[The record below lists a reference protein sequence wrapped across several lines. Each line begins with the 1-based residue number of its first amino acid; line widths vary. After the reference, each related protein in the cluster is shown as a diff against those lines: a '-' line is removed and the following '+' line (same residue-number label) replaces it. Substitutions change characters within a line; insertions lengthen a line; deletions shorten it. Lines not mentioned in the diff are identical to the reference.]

1 MKKLLLLDGNSM
13 LFRAYYATLYTHR
26 MTTSNGIP
34 TNAVYGF
41 VMMLNKA
48 IDIIEPDEIL
58 VAWDAGKP
66 TFRHKQFSAY
76 KGTRKPLD
84 EELIVQF
91 PIVRE
96 YLDAGGIKRYE
107 QEGYEADDIIGSMAK
122 CCKDVQTTILTS
134 DRDLLQLI
142 DATTH
147 VLLMK
152 KGLSEMDLMD
162 EQNLLDTYGIT
173 PSQVIEMKGLM
184 GDTADNIPGVQGVG
198 EKTAL
203 RLLNQYSTVENV
215 YAHIDEVKGKLKEKL
230 EKDKDNAFM
239 SLELATIY
247 TKMELPFELCDCEF
261 SGIQEAVNG
270 FYEKYEMRSLVNR
283 TKQTKNEKW
292 PLKEVDHF
300 EMIQDEDVMI
310 MPVCSQEP
318 YLDQKLYGFMVPLDK
333 TIYYISVENALE
345 DANFKKLL
353 EKKKIITWDTKEMM
367 HLLDRYGFKW
377 NEFSDDLHI
386 AGFLLNSTATDSDA
400 LIEALHIS
408 LPESFHDVSKK
419 TKEEPAYSVTREKA
433 ICHSLTQQL
442 FEKRSEI
449 RSSLKSQ
456 NVISLYEDI
465 EMPLAYVLF
474 SMEKEG
480 ISIQESF
487 LDEYGAL
494 LNQKLDELAQQIYGH
509 AGMIFNI
516 NSPKQLANVLFDE
529 LNLSGGGKKRSTS
542 ADVLEKL
549 RGKHPI
555 IEDILEYRKIA
566 KVLSTY
572 IDGLKKHIRSDE
584 KIHTCFNQ
592 TMTQTGRLSSSDPN
606 LQNISIR
613 DELGKEIRK
622 AFVAQ
627 EGYHLLSA
635 DYSQIE
641 LRMLAHMANEDH
653 MIRAFNEGLDI
664 HTKTATLIFG
674 CTPEEVDDQKR
685 RIAKTVNFGIVYGQT
700 EFGLSSQLHITR
712 KEAGEFMQMYFDSYP
727 KIHQYMNQLIDFCKE
742 NGYVETLFHRR
753 REIPEINDKNF
764 MTREFGKRAAMNAPI
779 QGSAADLIKI
789 AMLKMDKALKD
800 ANVQS
805 KMLLQIHDELIF
817 LVPDNELDL
826 MQNLVKDT
834 MENAMELKV
843 PLKASISVG
852 KSWYEAK

>member
-96 YLDAGGIKRYE
+96 YLDAAGIKRNE

-300 EMIQDEDVMI
+300 EMIQDENVMI

-345 DANFKKLL
+345 DANFKTLL
-353 EKKKIITWDTKEMM
+353 ETKEMSTWDTKEMM

-465 EMPLAYVLF
+465 EMPIAHVLF

-487 LDEYGAL
+487 LDEYGVL
-494 LNQKLDELAQQIYGH
+494 LNKKLDELAQQIYGH

>member
-96 YLDAGGIKRYE
+96 YLDAAGIKRYE

-173 PSQVIEMKGLM
+173 PGQVIEMKGLM

-283 TKQTKNEKW
+283 TKQTKDEKW

-300 EMIQDEDVMI
+300 EMIQDENVMI

-345 DANFKKLL
+345 NANFKKLL

-465 EMPLAYVLF
+465 EMPLAHVLF

-529 LNLSGGGKKRSTS
+529 LNLSGGGRKRSTS

-653 MIRAFNEGLDI
+653 MIKAFNEGLDI

-789 AMLKMDKALKD
+789 AMLKMDKALKN

>member
-66 TFRHKQFSAY
+66 TFRHKQFPAY

-96 YLDAGGIKRYE
+96 YLDAAGIKRYE

-300 EMIQDEDVMI
+300 EMIQDENVMI

-465 EMPLAYVLF
+465 EMPLAHVLF

-494 LNQKLDELAQQIYGH
+494 LNKKLDELAQQIYGH

>member
-96 YLDAGGIKRYE
+96 YLDAAGIKRYE

-300 EMIQDEDVMI
+300 EMIQDENVMI

-465 EMPLAYVLF
+465 EMPIAHVLF

-487 LDEYGAL
+487 LDEYGVL
-494 LNQKLDELAQQIYGH
+494 LNKKLDELAQQIYGH

-764 MTREFGKRAAMNAPI
+764 MTREFGKRAAMNTPI

>member
-96 YLDAGGIKRYE
+96 YLDAAGIKRYE

-247 TKMELPFELCDCEF
+247 TEMELPFELCDCEF

-310 MPVCSQEP
+310 VPVCSQEP

-419 TKEEPAYSVTREKA
+419 TKEEPAYSVTREKS

>member
-96 YLDAGGIKRYE
+96 YLDAAGIKRYE

-283 TKQTKNEKW
+283 TKQTKDEKW

-300 EMIQDEDVMI
+300 EMIQDENVMI

-345 DANFKKLL
+345 NANFKKLL

-465 EMPLAYVLF
+465 EMPLAHVLF

-529 LNLSGGGKKRSTS
+529 LNLSGGGRKRSTS

-653 MIRAFNEGLDI
+653 MIKAFNEGLDI

-800 ANVQS
+800 ENIKS

-817 LVPDNELDL
+817 LVPDEELDL
-826 MQNLVKDT
+826 MKKLVKET
-834 MENAMELKV
+834 MESAMKLKV
-843 PLKASISVG
+843 PLKASISIG

>member
-96 YLDAGGIKRYE
+96 YLDAAGIKRYE

-230 EKDKDNAFM
+230 EKDKENAFM

-292 PLKEVDHF
+292 PLKEVNHF

-400 LIEALHIS
+400 LIETLHIS

>member
-96 YLDAGGIKRYE
+96 YLDAAGIKRYE

-184 GDTADNIPGVQGVG
+184 GETADNIPGVQGVG

-283 TKQTKNEKW
+283 TKQTKDEKW
-292 PLKEVDHF
+292 PLKEVDHL
-300 EMIQDEDVMI
+300 EMIQDENVMI

-345 DANFKKLL
+345 NANFKKLL

-465 EMPLAYVLF
+465 EMPLAHVLF

-653 MIRAFNEGLDI
+653 MIKAFNEGLDI

-789 AMLKMDKALKD
+789 AMLKMDKALKN

>member
-96 YLDAGGIKRYE
+96 YLDAAGIKRYE

-300 EMIQDEDVMI
+300 EMIQDENVMI

-465 EMPLAYVLF
+465 EMPLAHVLF

-494 LNQKLDELAQQIYGH
+494 LNKKLDELAQQIYGH

-627 EGYHLLSA
+627 KGYHLLSA

>member
-48 IDIIEPDEIL
+48 IDIIEPDKIL

-66 TFRHKQFSAY
+66 TFRHKQFEAY

-96 YLDAGGIKRYE
+96 YLDAAGIKRYE

-142 DATTH
+142 DSSTH

-162 EQNLLDTYGIT
+162 EQNLMDTYGIT
-173 PSQVIEMKGLM
+173 PSQVIDMKGLM
-184 GDTADNIPGVQGVG
+184 GDTADNIPGVAGVG

-261 SGIQEAVNG
+261 TGIQDNVNA

-283 TKQTKNEKW
+283 TKQTKEEKW

-300 EMIQDEDVMI
+300 EFENMDDVMV
-310 MPVCSQEP
+310 MPVCTQEP
-318 YLDQKLYGFMVPLDK
+318 YLDQKLYGFMIPKDK
-333 TIYYISVENALE
+333 TVYYISVEHALE
-345 DANFKKLL
+345 DTNFKTLL
-353 EKKKIITWDTKEMM
+353 ETKEVSTWDTKEMM

-377 NEFSDDLHI
+377 NTFSNDLHI

-400 LIEALHIS
+400 VLEAFQIH

-419 TKEEPAYSVTREKA
+419 TKEEPAYSLEREKA
-433 ICHSLTQQL
+433 IYHSLTQQL
-442 FEKRSEI
+442 YEKKDKLRA
-449 RSSLKSQ
+449 SLKEE
-456 NVISLYEDI
+456 NVLSLYEDI
-465 EMPLAYVLF
+465 EMPLTHVLF
-474 SMEKEG
+474 SMEQEG

-494 LNQKLDELAQQIYGH
+494 LNEKLDALAQKIYSH

-516 NSPKQLANVLFDE
+516 NSPKQLGVILFE
-529 LNLSGGGKKRSTS
+529 KLQMPNGKKTKTGYSTA

-549 RGKHPI
+549 APDYPI
-555 IEDILEYRKIA
+555 VSKILEYRQLTKL
-566 KVLSTY
+566 KSTY
-572 IDGLKKHIRSDE
+572 ADGLAAFIAEDGR
-584 KIHTCFNQ
+584 IHSTFQQ
-592 TMTQTGRLSSSDPN
+592 TITATGRLSSTDPN
-606 LQNISIR
+606 LQNIPIR
-613 DELGKEIRK
+613 MELGRLIRK
-622 AFVAQ
+622 VFLPR
-627 EGYHLLSA
+627 EGYVFLDA

-641 LRMLAHMANEDH
+641 LRLLAHMSGDKNLIDAYKHAE
-653 MIRAFNEGLDI
+653 DI
-664 HTKTATLIFG
+664 HAITASKVFHV
-674 CTPEEVDDQKR
+674 PFEEVTPLQR
-685 RIAKTVNFGIVYGQT
+685 RNAKAVNFGIVYGISS
-700 EFGLSSQLHITR
+700 FGLSQDLSITR
-712 KEAGEFMQMYFDSYP
+712 KEAEQYIKNYFETYP
-727 KIHQYMNQLIDFCKE
+727 GIKTFLDGLVEDGKTK
-742 NGYVETLFHRR
+742 GYVT
-753 REIPEINDKNF
+753 
-764 MTREFGKRAAMNAPI
+764 T
-779 QGSAADLIKI
+779 
-789 AMLKMDKALKD
+789 
-800 ANVQS
+800 
-805 KMLLQIHDELIF
+805 
-817 LVPDNELDL
+817 
-826 MQNLVKDT
+826 
-834 MENAMELKV
+834 
-843 PLKASISVG
+843 IS
-852 KSWYEAK
+852 

>member
-96 YLDAGGIKRYE
+96 YLDAAGIKRYE

-386 AGFLLNSTATDSDA
+386 AVFLLNSTATDSDA

>member
-96 YLDAGGIKRYE
+96 YLDAAGIKRYE

-509 AGMIFNI
+509 AGTIFNI

>member
-66 TFRHKQFSAY
+66 TFRHKQFQAY

-96 YLDAGGIKRYE
+96 YLDAAGIKRYE
-107 QEGYEADDIIGSMAK
+107 QEGYEDDDIIGSMAK

-142 DATTH
+142 DSSTH

-184 GDTADNIPGVQGVG
+184 GDTADNIPGVAGVG

-247 TKMELPFELCDCEF
+247 TKMELPFELEDCEF
-261 SGIQEAVNG
+261 SGIQEDVNG
-270 FYEKYEMRSLVNR
+270 FYEKYEMRSLINR
-283 TKQTKNEKW
+283 TKQAKDEKW
-292 PLKEVDHF
+292 PLKEMNHF
-300 EMIQDEDVMI
+300 DSIDEDDVMI
-310 MPVCSQEP
+310 MPVCSQES
-318 YLDQKLYGFMVPLDK
+318 YLDQKLYGFMLPINK

-345 DANFKKLL
+345 DANFKKIL
-353 EKKKIITWDTKEMM
+353 ETKKISTWDTKEMM
-367 HLLDRYGFKW
+367 HLLYRYGFKW
-377 NEFSDDLHI
+377 NVFSDDLHI

-400 LIEALHIS
+400 VIEALHIT

-433 ICHSLTQQL
+433 IYYSLTQQL
-442 FEKRSEI
+442 YEKRSEI
-449 RSSLKSQ
+449 RSSLKEQ

-465 EMPLAYVLF
+465 EMPLARVLF
-474 SMEKEG
+474 SMEQEG

-487 LDEYGAL
+487 LDEYGSI
-494 LNQKLDELAQQIYGH
+494 LNQKLDERAQQIYGY

-566 KVLSTY
+566 KVSSTY
-572 IDGLKKHIRSDE
+572 VDGLKKHIRSDE

-641 LRMLAHMANEDH
+641 LRMLAHMADEDH
-653 MIRAFNEGLDI
+653 MIKAFNEGLDI

-674 CTPEEVDDQKR
+674 CTPEEVDEKKR

-700 EFGLSSQLHITR
+700 EFGLSSQLNITR
-712 KEAGEFMQMYFDSYP
+712 KEAGEFMKMYFDSYP

-789 AMLKMDKALKD
+789 AMLKMDKALKE
-800 ANVQS
+800 AGVQS

-817 LVPDNELDL
+817 LVPDEELEL
-826 MQNLVKDT
+826 MQKLVKNT
-834 MENAMELKV
+834 MESAMELKV

-852 KSWYEAK
+852 KTWYEAK

>member
-66 TFRHKQFSAY
+66 TFRHKQFQAY

-96 YLDAGGIKRYE
+96 YLDAAGIKRYE

-142 DATTH
+142 DSSTH

-184 GDTADNIPGVQGVG
+184 GDTADNIPGVAGVG

-247 TKMELPFELCDCEF
+247 TKMELPFELEDCEF
-261 SGIQEAVNG
+261 SGIQEDVNG
-270 FYEKYEMRSLVNR
+270 FYERYEMRSLINR
-283 TKQTKNEKW
+283 TKQAKDEKW
-292 PLKEVDHF
+292 PLKEMNHF
-300 EMIQDEDVMI
+300 DSIDEDDVMI
-310 MPVCSQEP
+310 MPVCSQES
-318 YLDQKLYGFMVPLDK
+318 YLDQKLYGFMLPINK

-345 DANFKKLL
+345 DANFKKIL
-353 EKKKIITWDTKEMM
+353 ETKKISTWDTKEMM
-367 HLLDRYGFKW
+367 HLLYRYGFKW
-377 NEFSDDLHI
+377 NVFSDDLHI

-400 LIEALHIS
+400 VIEALHIT

-433 ICHSLTQQL
+433 IYHSLTQQL
-442 FEKRSEI
+442 YEKRSEI
-449 RSSLKSQ
+449 RSSLKEQ

-465 EMPLAYVLF
+465 EMPLARVLF
-474 SMEKEG
+474 SMEQEG

-487 LDEYGAL
+487 LDEYGSI
-494 LNQKLDELAQQIYGH
+494 LNQKLDERAQQIYGY

-566 KVLSTY
+566 KVSSTY
-572 IDGLKKHIRSDE
+572 VDGLKKHIRSDE

-622 AFVAQ
+622 AFVVQ

-641 LRMLAHMANEDH
+641 LRMLAHMADEDH
-653 MIRAFNEGLDI
+653 MIKAFNEGLDI

-674 CTPEEVDDQKR
+674 CTPEEVDEKKR

-700 EFGLSSQLHITR
+700 EFGLSSQLNITR
-712 KEAGEFMQMYFDSYP
+712 KEAGEFMKMYFDSYP

-789 AMLKMDKALKD
+789 AMLKMDKALKE
-800 ANVQS
+800 AGVQS

-817 LVPDNELDL
+817 LVPDEELEL
-826 MQNLVKDT
+826 MQKLVKNT
-834 MENAMELKV
+834 MESAMELKV

-852 KSWYEAK
+852 KTWYEAK

>member
-66 TFRHKQFSAY
+66 TFRHKQFYAY

-96 YLDAGGIKRYE
+96 YLDAAGIKRYE

-283 TKQTKNEKW
+283 TKQAKNEKW

-310 MPVCSQEP
+310 VPVCSQEP

-465 EMPLAYVLF
+465 EMPLAHVLF

-494 LNQKLDELAQQIYGH
+494 LNKKLDELAQQIYGH

-789 AMLKMDKALKD
+789 AMLKMDKALKN

>member
-96 YLDAGGIKRYE
+96 YLDAAGIKRYE

-310 MPVCSQEP
+310 VPVCSQEP

-419 TKEEPAYSVTREKA
+419 TKEELAYSVTREKA

-789 AMLKMDKALKD
+789 AMLKMDKALKN

>member
-96 YLDAGGIKRYE
+96 YLDAAGIKRYE

-386 AGFLLNSTATDSDA
+386 ASFLLNSTATDSDA

>member
-96 YLDAGGIKRYE
+96 YLDAAGIKRYE

-300 EMIQDEDVMI
+300 EMIQDENVMI

-465 EMPLAYVLF
+465 EMPIAHVLF

-487 LDEYGAL
+487 LDEYGVL
-494 LNQKLDELAQQIYGH
+494 LNKKLDELAQQIYGH

-627 EGYHLLSA
+627 EGYHLLST

>member
-96 YLDAGGIKRYE
+96 YLDAAGIKRYE

-292 PLKEVDHF
+292 PLKEVDYF

-627 EGYHLLSA
+627 EGYHLLSV

>member
-96 YLDAGGIKRYE
+96 YLDAAGIKRYE

-300 EMIQDEDVMI
+300 EMIQDENVMI

-419 TKEEPAYSVTREKA
+419 TKEDPAYSVTREKA

-465 EMPLAYVLF
+465 EMPIAHVLF

-487 LDEYGAL
+487 LDEYGVL
-494 LNQKLDELAQQIYGH
+494 LNKKLDELAQQIYGH

>member
-96 YLDAGGIKRYE
+96 YLDAAGIKRYE

-572 IDGLKKHIRSDE
+572 IDGLKKHIRSNE

>member
-66 TFRHKQFSAY
+66 TFRHKQFQAY

-96 YLDAGGIKRYE
+96 YLDAAGIKRYE

-142 DATTH
+142 DSSTH

-152 KGLSEMDLMD
+152 KGLSEMDLVD

-184 GDTADNIPGVQGVG
+184 GDTADNIPGVAGVG

-247 TKMELPFELCDCEF
+247 TKMELPFELEDCEF
-261 SGIQEAVNG
+261 SGIQEDVNG
-270 FYEKYEMRSLVNR
+270 FYEKYEMRSLINR
-283 TKQTKNEKW
+283 TKQAKDEKW
-292 PLKEVDHF
+292 PLKEMNHF
-300 EMIQDEDVMI
+300 DSIDEDDVMI
-310 MPVCSQEP
+310 MPVCSQES
-318 YLDQKLYGFMVPLDK
+318 YLDQKLYGFMLPINK

-345 DANFKKLL
+345 DANFKKIL
-353 EKKKIITWDTKEMM
+353 ETKKISTWDTKEMM
-367 HLLDRYGFKW
+367 HLLYRYGFKW
-377 NEFSDDLHI
+377 NVFSDDLHI

-400 LIEALHIS
+400 VIEALHIT

-433 ICHSLTQQL
+433 IYHSLTQQL
-442 FEKRSEI
+442 YEKRSEI
-449 RSSLKSQ
+449 RSSLKEQ

-465 EMPLAYVLF
+465 EMPLARVLF
-474 SMEKEG
+474 SMEQEG

-487 LDEYGAL
+487 LDEYGSI
-494 LNQKLDELAQQIYGH
+494 LNQKLDERAQQIYGY

-566 KVLSTY
+566 KVSSTY
-572 IDGLKKHIRSDE
+572 VDGLKKHIRSDE

-641 LRMLAHMANEDH
+641 LRMLAHMADEDH
-653 MIRAFNEGLDI
+653 MIKAFNEGLDI

-674 CTPEEVDDQKR
+674 CTPEEVDEKKR

-700 EFGLSSQLHITR
+700 EFGLSSQLNITR
-712 KEAGEFMQMYFDSYP
+712 KEAGEFMKMYFDSYP

-789 AMLKMDKALKD
+789 AMLKMDKALKE
-800 ANVQS
+800 AGVQS

-817 LVPDNELDL
+817 LVPDEELEL
-826 MQNLVKDT
+826 MQKLVKNT
-834 MENAMELKV
+834 MESAMELKV

-852 KSWYEAK
+852 KTWYEAK

>member
-41 VMMLNKA
+41 VMMLNKS

-96 YLDAGGIKRYE
+96 YLDAAGIKRYE

-310 MPVCSQEP
+310 VPVCSQEP

-789 AMLKMDKALKD
+789 AMLKMDKALKN

>member
-96 YLDAGGIKRYE
+96 YLDAAGIKRYE

-300 EMIQDEDVMI
+300 EMIQDENVMI

-465 EMPLAYVLF
+465 EMPIAHVLF

-487 LDEYGAL
+487 LDEYGVL
-494 LNQKLDELAQQIYGH
+494 LNKKLDELAQQIYGH

-817 LVPDNELDL
+817 LVSDNELDL

>member
-96 YLDAGGIKRYE
+96 YLDAAGIKRYE

-300 EMIQDEDVMI
+300 EMIQDENVMI

-465 EMPLAYVLF
+465 EMPIAHVLF

-487 LDEYGAL
+487 LDEYGVL
-494 LNQKLDELAQQIYGH
+494 LNKKLDELAQQIYGH

-566 KVLSTY
+566 KVLCTY

>member
-96 YLDAGGIKRYE
+96 YLDAAGIKRYE

-184 GDTADNIPGVQGVG
+184 GDAADNIPGVQGVG

>member
-96 YLDAGGIKRYE
+96 YLDAAGIKRYE

-173 PSQVIEMKGLM
+173 PSQIIEMKGLM

>member
-96 YLDAGGIKRYE
+96 YLDAVGIKRYE

-310 MPVCSQEP
+310 VPVCSQEP

-789 AMLKMDKALKD
+789 AMLKMDKALKN

>member
-96 YLDAGGIKRYE
+96 YLDAAGIKRYE

-300 EMIQDEDVMI
+300 EMIQDENVMI

-465 EMPLAYVLF
+465 EMPIAHVLF

-487 LDEYGAL
+487 LDEYGVL
-494 LNQKLDELAQQIYGH
+494 LNKKLDELAQQIYGH

-789 AMLKMDKALKD
+789 AMLKMDKAL
-800 ANVQS
+800 
-805 KMLLQIHDELIF
+805 
-817 LVPDNELDL
+817 
-826 MQNLVKDT
+826 
-834 MENAMELKV
+834 MELKV